1 MVYKRCLD
9 DALRAYVLLRV
20 KDNNHKAK
28 DVAKEVGISLTT
40 VYRIKKE
47 GVLGLK
53 REEGKKRLKLSPG
66 RPRKL
71 NIREERMLLRQI
83 KVLREENPNFCSGKL
98 MESCGISSKQVSNRT
113 IRRLLHKNGF
123 GYRQSRKKG
132 VLTRQDIRRR
142 YMYAREVKKKQPAN
156 LWTRKIH
163 FYLDGVSFYYK
174 RNPAGQARAPQGRI
188 WRTKHEGLAF
198 GCTARGRKEGSGGKV
213 VKLFVSIS
221 HNKGVIGC
229 DPYDKLDGP
238 FFEKYVREQF
248 PILFGKANKTCSR
261 LCVQDG
267 DPSQNAASVQKELRK
282 IKAKVF
288 SIPPRSPDLNPI
300 ENLFHLVRKQ
310 LNRDAISKNIVK
322 ESYEEFQ
329 NRIVQTFL
337 QFPTEIIDNIIESMN
352 KRIELVIMSKG
363 NRIKY

>member
-123 GYRQSRKKG
+123 GCRQSRKKG

-142 YMYAREVKKKQPAN
+142 YMYAREVKKKNNRQ
-156 LWTRKIH
+156 ICGH
-163 FYLDGVSFYYK
+163 
-174 RNPAGQARAPQGRI
+174 
-188 WRTKHEGLAF
+188 
-198 GCTARGRKEGSGGKV
+198 
-213 VKLFVSIS
+213 VKYIS
-221 HNKGVIGC
+221 
-229 DPYDKLDGP
+229 
-238 FFEKYVREQF
+238 
-248 PILFGKANKTCSR
+248 T
-261 LCVQDG
+261 
-267 DPSQNAASVQKELRK
+267 
-282 IKAKVF
+282 
-288 SIPPRSPDLNPI
+288 
-300 ENLFHLVRKQ
+300 
-310 LNRDAISKNIVK
+310 
-322 ESYEEFQ
+322 
-329 NRIVQTFL
+329 
-337 QFPTEIIDNIIESMN
+337 
-352 KRIELVIMSKG
+352 
-363 NRIKY
+363 